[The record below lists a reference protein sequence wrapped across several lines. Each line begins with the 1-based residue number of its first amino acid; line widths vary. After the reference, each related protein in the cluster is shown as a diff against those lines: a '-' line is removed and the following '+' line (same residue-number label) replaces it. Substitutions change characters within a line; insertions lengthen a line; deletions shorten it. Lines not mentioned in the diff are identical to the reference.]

1 LLEQVLTVLIVF
13 AAPIPW
19 WSILMHLAVQKKSL
33 FYRFV
38 AYPSLVIAW
47 LMLAHAA
54 FVSQKILFASQFQ
67 SNLVIQLLGISLLI
81 VALLIDW
88 QVIKALGFKR
98 LSCLR
103 ELQKDATPGQLVTT
117 GIYRYARHP
126 RYIEYLFWSLG
137 FGLIFGYQFFLWF
150 ALYLFL
156 SFWLTSYFEETELV
170 QRFGQG
176 YLDYQ
181 KRVPRFFIRF
191 QKN

>member
-1 LLEQVLTVLIVF
+1 
-13 AAPIPW
+13 
-19 WSILMHLAVQKKSL
+19 MHLAVQKKSL

-38 AYPSLVIAW
+38 AYPSLGIAW
-47 LMLAHAA
+47 LMLAYAA

-81 VALLIDW
+81 VALIIDW
-88 QVIKALGFKR
+88 QVVKALGFKR

-137 FGLIFGYQFFLWF
+137 FGLVFGYQLLLWF

-156 SFWLTSYFEETELV
+156 SFWLTSYFEEAELV
-170 QRFGQG
+170 QRFGQA
-176 YLDYQ
+176 YVDYQ

-191 QKN
+191 K